1 MPLKLSREVKT
12 AILVISGI
20 GLFIFGYN
28 FLKNSNLLNRDRIF
42 YVKYE
47 NVAGLAISTPVT
59 INGLIVGKVTDIDFA
74 DKNGSLIVRFSVEN
88 DFDFSKNSEVQIYSS
103 GIISGNNLGI
113 IPKNDSAKKAVS
125 GDTLKGVIQAGLID
139 GLMDKFKPLET
150 SLLHTLASLDTVLV
164 GISDVMDEETK
175 NNLRSSI
182 ANLNQTMAS
191 FKGVSQNMN
200 SLLNSNM
207 DKLNNTFANLDTTVA
222 NFAKLS
228 DSLAQINMGE
238 LVKNMEAT
246 MGKLNSIAD
255 GIDRGQGS
263 IGKLLK
269 DEELYDNLTGAS
281 KQLELL
287 LQDLKLNPKRYMH
300 FSLFGKKPKQYE
312 ASQDT
317 VR

>member
-1 MPLKLSREVKT
+1 MKLSREVKT

-20 GLFIFGYN
+20 GLFIFGYS
-28 FLKNSNLLNRDRIF
+28 FLKDSDLLNRDRTF

-47 NVAGLAISTPVT
+47 NVAGLEMSTPVT
-59 INGLIVGKVTDIDFA
+59 INGLIVGKVTNIDIA
-74 DKNGSLIVRFSVEN
+74 DINGSLIVKFSVEK
-88 DFDFSKNSEVQIYSS
+88 DFEFSKNSEVQIYSS

-113 IPKNDSAKKAVS
+113 IPKKDSARKAVS

-164 GISDVMDEETK
+164 SISEVMDEETK
-175 NNLRSSI
+175 NNLKSSI

-191 FKGVSQNMN
+191 FKGMSQNMN
-200 SLLNSNM
+200 SLLNSNK
-207 DKLNNTFANLDTTVA
+207 DKLNNTFTNLDITAA
-222 NFAKLS
+222 NFARLS
-228 DSLAQINMGE
+228 DSLAQIKTGE

-246 MGKLNSIAD
+246 LSKLNSIAD
-255 GIDRGQGS
+255 GIDRGEGS

-269 DEELYDNLTGAS
+269 DEELYDNLTGAT

-287 LQDLKLNPKRYMH
+287 LEDLKLNPKRYMH

-312 ASQDT
+312 APQDT
-317 VR
+317 VQ

>member
-1 MPLKLSREVKT
+1 MKLTREVKT

-20 GLFIFGYN
+20 GLFVFGYS
-28 FLKNSNLLNRDRIF
+28 FLKDSDLLNRNRIF
-42 YVKYE
+42 YVEYE
-47 NVAGLAISTPVT
+47 NVAGLEISTPVT
-59 INGLIVGKVTDIDFA
+59 INGLTVGKVINIDFA
-74 DKNGSLIVRFSVEN
+74 DKSGSLIVKFSVEK
-88 DFDFSKNSEVQIYSS
+88 DFEFSKNSDVQIYSS

-113 IPKNDSAKKAVS
+113 IPKNDTAKRAVS
-125 GDTLKGVIQAGLID
+125 GDTLKGIIQAGLID

-150 SLLHTLASLDTVLV
+150 SLKHTLASLDTVLV
-164 GISDVMDEETK
+164 SISEVMDEETK
-175 NNLRSSI
+175 SNLKSSI

-200 SLLNSNM
+200 SLLSSNK
-207 DKLNNTFANLDTTVA
+207 DKLNNTFTNLDTTAA

-228 DSLAQINMGE
+228 DSLAQIKMGE

-246 MGKLNSIAD
+246 LSKLNSIAD
-255 GIDRGQGS
+255 GIDNGEGS

-287 LQDLKLNPKRYMH
+287 LEDLKLNPKRYMH
-300 FSLFGKKPKQYE
+300 FSLFGKKPKQYQ

-317 VR
+317 VE